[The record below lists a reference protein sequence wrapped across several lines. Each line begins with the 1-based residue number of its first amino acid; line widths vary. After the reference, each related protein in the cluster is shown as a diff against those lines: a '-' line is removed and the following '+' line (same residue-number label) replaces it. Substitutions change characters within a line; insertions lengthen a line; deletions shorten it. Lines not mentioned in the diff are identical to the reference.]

1 MTHAFDGW
9 CSYCGEKN
17 KVVQFSIILPDES
30 DFAVQLCEECA
41 QDVVT
46 TIKESL
52 ISDGG

>member
-1 MTHAFDGW
+1 MSHAFDGW

-17 KVVQFSIILPDES
+17 KVVRFSIILPDES

-52 ISDGG
+52 ISDRR